1 MGLWGPEQ
9 SQRGAATTQLVLVMP
24 LLMLMVMLTIQFG
37 LWYHGSHVAIAA
49 AQEGARAARLE
60 GGSAAAGEER
70 ARIFLRALGQD
81 VVGEA
86 RVVATRSSDVARVE
100 VSGVSVPVV
109 PGFRL
114 PIQAVSEGPVER
126 FRSSSAPGFGISEMA
141 R

>member
-1 MGLWGPEQ
+1 MARPGRGPSE
-9 SQRGAATTQLVLVMP
+9 RGAASTQLVLITPV
-24 LLMLMVMLTIQFG
+24 LILMVMLIIQFG

-70 ARIFLRALGQD
+70 ARTFLGALGQD

-86 RVVATRSSDVARVE
+86 RVVATRGPEVARVE
-100 VSGVSVPVV
+100 VSGVAVAVV

-114 PIQAVSEGPVER
+114 PIHAVSEGTVER
-126 FRSSSAPGFGISEMA
+126 YRAPT
-141 R
+141 

>member
-1 MGLWGPEQ
+1 MTGQDQEQ
-9 SQRGAATTQLVLVMP
+9 SERGAASTQLVLVTP
-24 LLMLMVMLTIQFG
+24 VLILMVMLIIQFG

-70 ARIFLRALGQD
+70 ARTFLRALGQE

-86 RVVATRSSDVARVE
+86 QVVATRGPEVARVE
-100 VSGVSVPVV
+100 VSGVSVAVV

-114 PIQAVSEGPVER
+114 PIQAVSEANVER
-126 FRSSSAPGFGISEMA
+126 FRPAA
-141 R
+141 